1 MITLMFNFLKFTC
14 CFIVLWSSALH
25 AENVTR
31 VPVDGSKDKVTLS
44 NGVSFILPNDLKS
57 GTLISGTIEN
67 LGRKTLEGFTGVD
80 SGSPMYFSAELRFGL
95 MPIVEFQLVPM
106 AEMRLSNSQ
115 IALAEKSAVK
125 ELFNSL
131 ETNRKA
137 AAKQLN
143 QELMLFNPS
152 RKNLEGREYIYIQE
166 MIREDQRQFDH
177 GIYATTAHRFLY
189 YDGRNSFSLSLSGLS
204 SMQTVLEKTAFEIV
218 ASLEF
223 PWSPRSAEDEFQRG
237 LKLYKTKE
245 RTAAM
250 ALFESLAIAG
260 MQKAQFKLALIHE
273 GDGNLPE
280 AMKWYRLSAIQ
291 GNSSSALTISRAY
304 QNGTGVTQDNVK
316 ALSWAAIFVA
326 LVKSEFAVKHAQ
338 EIGDQMTEGE
348 KKEAAEIL
356 KDCSEKKFLNCEL

>member
-1 MITLMFNFLKFTC
+1 MFNFLKFTC

-95 MPIVEFQLVPM
+95 MPIVAFQLRPL
-106 AEMRLSNSQ
+106 AEMGVSNSQ
-115 IALAEKSAVK
+115 ISLAEQAAINEVFK
-125 ELFNSL
+125 SL
-131 ETNRKA
+131 EENRKA
-137 AAKQLN
+137 VAEHLKQ
-143 QELMLFNPS
+143 EIILFSPS
-152 RKNLEGREYIYIQE
+152 RKNLGGREYIYIQE
-166 MIREDQRQFDH
+166 RVREDRRDVH
-177 GIYATTAHRFLY
+177 LGTYTTTAHKFYY
-189 YDGRNSFSLSLSGLS
+189 YDGNNSFVLSLSGLS
-204 SMQTVLEKTAFEIV
+204 SMHTVLEKTAFEIIQ
-218 ASLEF
+218 SIEF
-223 PWSPRSAEDEFQRG
+223 PWSSRSAEENFQRG
-237 LKLYKTKE
+237 LKLYKLKD
-245 RTAAM
+245 RTAAIE
-250 ALFESLAIAG
+250 LFESLAIAG

-273 GDGNLPE
+273 GDGNLRE
-280 AMKWYRLSAIQ
+280 AIKWYRLSAIQ

-304 QNGTGVTQDNVK
+304 QNGTGVKQDNVK

-326 LVKSEFAVKHAQ
+326 LVKSEFAVKHAK
-338 EIGDQMTEGE
+338 EIGDQMTEAE
-348 KKEAAEIL
+348 KKEVAEIL